1 MTDSQRVTYTAVAIL
16 ARNFFKNHLK
26 DDHLGSALPRTD
38 PHCLG
43 PSLVWLKGELMW
55 HVQCG
60 SKYVDELEAEH
71 RKDLTLFIAWIR
83 QTVRAE
89 RTRQG
94 ISLRAT
100 LHNIFFFSSKFLL
113 FSSEFTQS
121 YCIIRVYLLNMKPD
135 FNLYSQ
141 RVRAK

>member
-1 MTDSQRVTYTAVAIL
+1 MTDSQRVTYTAVAVL
-16 ARNFFKNHLK
+16 AKKFKNHLK

-43 PSLVWLKGELMW
+43 PGLVWLKGELMW

-71 RKDLTLFIAWIR
+71 RNDLTLFIAWIR

-100 LHNIFFFSSKFLL
+100 LHNIFFFSTKFLL
-113 FSSEFTQS
+113 FSPNSLRAIALSE
-121 YCIIRVYLLNMKPD
+121 CIC
-135 FNLYSQ
+135 
-141 RVRAK
+141 

>member
-1 MTDSQRVTYTAVAIL
+1 
-16 ARNFFKNHLK
+16 
-26 DDHLGSALPRTD
+26 
-38 PHCLG
+38 
-43 PSLVWLKGELMW
+43 MW

-71 RKDLTLFIAWIR
+71 RNDLTLFIAWIR

-100 LHNIFFFSSKFLL
+100 LHNIFFFSTKFLL
-113 FSSEFTQS
+113 FSPNSLRAIALYQSVFAEFETGLQPVQPESESEVKSLVQTVVVDYQE
-121 YCIIRVYLLNMKPD
+121 
-135 FNLYSQ
+135 
-141 RVRAK
+141 

>member
-1 MTDSQRVTYTAVAIL
+1 
-16 ARNFFKNHLK
+16 
-26 DDHLGSALPRTD
+26 
-38 PHCLG
+38 
-43 PSLVWLKGELMW
+43 MW

-71 RKDLTLFIAWIR
+71 RNDLTLFIAWIR

-100 LHNIFFFSSKFLL
+100 LHNIFFFSSKFLR

-121 YCIIRVYLLNMKPD
+121 YCIIRVYLLNMTPD

>member
-1 MTDSQRVTYTAVAIL
+1 MTDSQRVTYTAVTIL
-16 ARNFFKNHLK
+16 AKKIKNHLK
-26 DDHLGSALPRTD
+26 DHLGSALPRTD

-43 PSLVWLKGELMW
+43 PGLVWLKGELMW

-71 RKDLTLFIAWIR
+71 RNDLTLFIAWIR

>member
-1 MTDSQRVTYTAVAIL
+1 
-16 ARNFFKNHLK
+16 
-26 DDHLGSALPRTD
+26 
-38 PHCLG
+38 
-43 PSLVWLKGELMW
+43 MW

-71 RKDLTLFIAWIR
+71 LDRNDLTLFIAWIR

-100 LHNIFFFSSKFLL
+100 LHKIFFFSSKFLL

-121 YCIIRVYLLNMKPD
+121 HSIIRVYLLRMKPD